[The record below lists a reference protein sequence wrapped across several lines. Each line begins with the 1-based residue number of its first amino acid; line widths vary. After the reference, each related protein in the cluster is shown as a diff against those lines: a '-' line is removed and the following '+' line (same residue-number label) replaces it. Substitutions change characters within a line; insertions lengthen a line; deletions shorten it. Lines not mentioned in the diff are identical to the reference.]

1 MKKIARRSLLAAAL
15 APAFG
20 TLLAPP
26 AQAQGTFPARRI
38 SVVVPFPAGGPADMV
53 ARVMQPLMQKALGE
67 TVIVENFA
75 GVGGAMGVGKV
86 MAAPADGH
94 TLLLTTVAEPIL
106 PPLTMPSVRYK
117 PDDLVLVS
125 QLSYTNI
132 ALVVRPSL
140 QINSA
145 QTLVDYLKN
154 PSNKA
159 LTYATPGSGTLY
171 HLMGEH
177 FKMLTGTQ
185 QLMHVPYK
193 GLAPAVNDL
202 IGGQVDVAFLP
213 MAGSTAK
220 LIEAGTL
227 RALAHTAD
235 KTVAG
240 LPRLSEVDAGLK
252 DFVYT
257 VWTGVFL
264 PRQTPAD
271 VVGAVHKAIDTAL
284 QGPEFGAYTREAGGV
299 ALTRAM
305 PLKQAQSFYS
315 AEAQRL
321 QRVFQAVKLKAD

>member
-15 APAFG
+15 APALS
-20 TLLAPP
+20 TLVAPLAH
-26 AQAQGTFPARRI
+26 AQGSAFPARRI

-86 MAAPADGH
+86 LAAPADGH

-145 QTLVDYLKN
+145 QALLDHLKN
-154 PSNKA
+154 PANKP

-177 FKMLTGTQ
+177 FKLLTGT

-235 KTVAG
+235 KTVPG
-240 LPRLSEVDAGLK
+240 LPRLSELGGLK

-264 PRQTPAD
+264 PRQTPTE
-271 VVGAVHKAIDTAL
+271 VVTTVHKAIDTAL
-284 QGPEFGAYTREAGGV
+284 QGPEFGVYTREAGGV

-305 PLKQAQSFYS
+305 PLKQAQTFYT

-321 QRVFQAVKLKAD
+321 QRVFQEVKLKAD

>member
-1 MKKIARRSLLAAAL
+1 MKIARRSLLAAAL
-15 APAFG
+15 TPALS
-20 TLLAPP
+20 TLAPLTN
-26 AQAQGTFPARRI
+26 AQGTFPSRRI

-67 TVIVENFA
+67 TMIVENFA
-75 GVGGAMGVGKV
+75 GVGGAIGVSKV
-86 MAAPADGH
+86 LAAPADGH
-94 TLLLTTVAEPIL
+94 TILLTTVAEPIL

-117 PDDLVLVS
+117 PDDLLLVS
-125 QLSYTNI
+125 QLSYTHI
-132 ALVVRPSL
+132 ALVVRPNL
-140 QINSA
+140 QIRTA
-145 QTLVDYLKN
+145 QALLDYLKN
-154 PSNKA
+154 PASKP

-177 FKMLTGTQ
+177 FKSLTGA
-185 QLMHVPYK
+185 QLIHVPYK

-202 IGGQVDVAFLP
+202 IGGQVDIAFLP

-220 LIEAGTL
+220 QIEAGTL

-235 KTVAG
+235 TPVAG
-240 LPRLSEVDAGLK
+240 LPRLNEFSGLK

-264 PRQTPAD
+264 PRQTPAE
-271 VVGAVHKAIDTAL
+271 VVTAVHKAIDTAL
-284 QGPEFGAYTREAGGV
+284 QGPEFGAYTREAGGT

-305 PLKQAQSFYS
+305 PLKQAQTFYN

>member
-1 MKKIARRSLLAAAL
+1 MKIARRSLLAAAL
-15 APAFG
+15 APALS
-20 TLLAPP
+20 TLAPLTS
-26 AQAQGTFPARRI
+26 AQGAFPSRRI

-75 GVGGAMGVGKV
+75 GVGGAIGVGKV
-86 MAAPADGH
+86 LAAPADGH
-94 TLLLTTVAEPIL
+94 TMLLTTVAEPIL

-117 PDDLVLVS
+117 PEDLVLVS
-125 QLSYTNI
+125 QLSYTHI

-140 QINSA
+140 QIHSA
-145 QTLVDYLKN
+145 QALLDYLKN
-154 PSNKA
+154 PASKP
-159 LTYATPGSGTLY
+159 LSYATPGSGTLY

-177 FKMLTGTQ
+177 FKSLTGA
-185 QLMHVPYK
+185 QLIHVPYK

-202 IGGQVDVAFLP
+202 IGGQVDLAFLP

-220 LIEAGTL
+220 QIEAGTL

-235 KTVAG
+235 TPMVG
-240 LPRLSEVDAGLK
+240 LPRLSELSGLK

-264 PRQTPAD
+264 PRQTPTE
-271 VVGAVHKAIDTAL
+271 VVAAVHKAIDTAL
-284 QGPEFGAYTREAGGV
+284 QGPEFGAYTRDAGGV

-305 PLKQAQSFYS
+305 PLKQAQTFYN

>member
-15 APAFG
+15 APALSTFVAP
-20 TLLAPP
+20 LAH
-26 AQAQGTFPARRI
+26 AQGSAFPARRL

-86 MAAPADGH
+86 LAAPADGH

-140 QINSA
+140 QIHSA
-145 QTLVDYLKN
+145 QALLDYLKN
-154 PSNKA
+154 PGNKA

-235 KTVAG
+235 TTVPG
-240 LPRLSEVDAGLK
+240 LPRLNELNGLK

-264 PRQTPAD
+264 PRQTPGD
-271 VVGAVHKAIDTAL
+271 VVTAVHKAIDTAL
-284 QGPEFGAYTREAGGV
+284 QGPEFGVYTREAGGV

-305 PLKQAQSFYS
+305 PLKQAQTFYN